1 MGVRGNIGGGK
12 VRDVGLGD
20 ARDSD
25 RTELGGYLRK
35 IYTNDIIMPSLNQT
49 RCHMYNDGWSQDY
62 THLFA
67 LLTPFDQLTS
77 SPYSQPRHG
86 PGPHSSFL

>member
-35 IYTNDIIMPSLNQT
+35 IYTNDIIMPSQSDT
-49 RCHMYNDGWSQDY
+49 MSYVQ
-62 THLFA
+62 
-67 LLTPFDQLTS
+67 
-77 SPYSQPRHG
+77 
-86 PGPHSSFL
+86 